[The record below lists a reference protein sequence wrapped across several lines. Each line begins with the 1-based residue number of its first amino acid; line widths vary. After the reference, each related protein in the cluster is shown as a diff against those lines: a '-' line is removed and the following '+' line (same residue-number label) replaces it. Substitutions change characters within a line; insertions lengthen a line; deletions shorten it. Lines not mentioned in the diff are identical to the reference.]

1 MRLHERITRVAA
13 FWIHAVFLHPAIKRR
28 SSVIPVR
35 QQQTDNGR
43 SGFVARG
50 ILVGHC
56 GPWVCAPT
64 RSAMRRLAAGQLLM
78 EGNGCWSV
86 QAIA

>member
-1 MRLHERITRVAA
+1 M
-13 FWIHAVFLHPAIKRR
+13 
-28 SSVIPVR
+28 PVR
-35 QQQTDNGR
+35 QQQTDSGH

-64 RSAMRRLAAGQLLM
+64 RSAMRRLPASQLLM
-78 EGNGCWSV
+78 EGVSLGHSPNRPTRDIHRIGDP
-86 QAIA
+86 AEGF